1 MTETLAET
9 TAEAEEPLPEFPMP
23 RAAGCP
29 FDPPPATRA
38 LHTERPVTR
47 VRLWDGSTPWLVTR
61 YADQRALLGDPRV
74 SSEATLPGFP
84 HASAGFRE
92 NAGRRRSFITMDD
105 PEHARIRRMVTG
117 PFAIKR
123 IEALRPE
130 IQKITDDLIDAM
142 LAGPTPVDLVRAL
155 ALPLPSL
162 VICKLLG
169 VPYEDHD
176 FFQRNSSLLI
186 NRHSSVEDVVG
197 ANEALTDY
205 LEGLVVAKLAD
216 PADDMLSELAG
227 RVRAGELTQRD
238 AANMGVLLL
247 VAGHETTANMIAL
260 GTVALLENP
269 DQLAIL
275 RETDDPKAIARAVE
289 ELLRYLTIVHNGRRR
304 VALEDIEIGGET
316 IRAGDGII
324 VYTGTGNWDAEVFPE
339 PERLDI
345 GRDARRHIAFG
356 FGIHQCLGQPLARV
370 ELQVVY
376 GTLYRRIPTLRLA
389 TGIDQLPFKE
399 DGLVYGVYELPVT
412 WTS

>member
-29 FDPPPATRA
+29 FDPPPAARA
-38 LHTERPVTR
+38 LHTESPVTR
-47 VRLWDGSTPWLVTR
+47 VRLWDGSAPWLVTR
-61 YADQRALLGDPRV
+61 HADQRALLADPRV
-74 SSEATLPGFP
+74 SSENTLPGFP
-84 HASAGFRE
+84 HMSAGFRE
-92 NAGRRRSFITMDD
+92 NAARRRSFVTMDD
-105 PEHARIRRMVTG
+105 PEHARIRRMITG
-117 PFAIKR
+117 PFATKR
-123 IEALRPE
+123 VEAMRPD
-130 IQKITDDLIDAM
+130 IQKITDDLIDTM
-142 LAGPTPVDLVRAL
+142 LAGPAPVDLVRAL

-162 VICKLLG
+162 VICRLLG

-186 NRHSSVEDVVG
+186 HPQASPEEVAG
-197 ANEALTDY
+197 ANEALRGLLD
-205 LEGLVVAKLAD
+205 GLVAAKLAD
-216 PADDMLSELAG
+216 PADDMLSELAA

-238 AANMGVLLL
+238 AADMGVTLL

-269 DQLAIL
+269 DQLAVL
-275 RETDDPKAIARAVE
+275 RETDDPKAVARAVE
-289 ELLRYLTIVHNGRRR
+289 ELLRYLTIVHKGRPR

-324 VYTGTGNWDAEVFPE
+324 VYPGTGNWDAEVFPE

-356 FGIHQCLGQPLARV
+356 FGVHQCLGQPLARV

-389 TGIDQLPFKE
+389 TGVGQLPFKE

>member
-9 TAEAEEPLPEFPMP
+9 TTEAEEPLPEFPMP

-47 VRLWDGSTPWLVTR
+47 VRLWDGSAPWLVTR

-92 NAGRRRSFITMDD
+92 NAGRRRSFITMDN

-275 RETDDPKAIARAVE
+275 RETDDPKAIAGAVE

>member
-47 VRLWDGSTPWLVTR
+47 VRLWDGSAPWLVTR

-130 IQKITDDLIDAM
+130 IQKITDGLIDAM

>member
-9 TAEAEEPLPEFPMP
+9 TTEAEEPLPEFPMP

-29 FDPPPATRA
+29 FDPPPTTRA

-47 VRLWDGSTPWLVTR
+47 VRLWDGSAPWLVTR

-269 DQLAIL
+269 DQLAVL